1 MPEEKET
8 KKDVTKQPESGELV
22 ITPLSPTGET
32 RREFYEKNP
41 KIKFVVLT
49 IAVLSPFLGL
59 LVSGVVGLTIGLLLS
74 LISYLLSPRAVTKI
88 REIQRF

>member
-8 KKDVTKQPESGELV
+8 NKDVIKQPESGELV
-22 ITPLSPTGET
+22 ITPLSPTIET